1 MAGTYRSNFVVR
13 IDFFAYHEVKGHYP
27 FLREQSTLTPAVDA
41 NGKSDNRSVPW
52 LGGVDNQ
59 RHLYLAAHN
68 SPAGMA
74 HNAFCIQ
81 FLLFSL
87 VSSVVVVKPFNVL
100 EKFKEACKKILGLC
114 LRITGEEVVNW
125 HIELTEQEDDQAD
138 ENEDNAAE
146 NDDYYKYELKLS
158 AQQNFTVTLIP
169 GEHELDRICVARGR
183 FRRWHLNCHCS
194 SHSGDRFDE

>member
-1 MAGTYRSNFVVR
+1 MASQTIDLCPGSVVSTTNVTSTWPHITRRRGWR
-13 IDFFAYHEVKGHYP
+13 I
-27 FLREQSTLTPAVDA
+27 TP
-41 NGKSDNRSVPW
+41 
-52 LGGVDNQ
+52 
-59 RHLYLAAHN
+59 
-68 SPAGMA
+68 
-74 HNAFCIQ
+74 FCIQ

-158 AQQNFTVTLIP
+158 ALQNFTVTLIP